1 MYAELRKVRTN
12 NETKTENAMIIKP
25 ARRTESVQ
33 EYYFSRKLKEIDRMN
48 AERDAAGEERIIN
61 LGIGAPDPGKSES

>member
-1 MYAELRKVRTN
+1 
-12 NETKTENAMIIKP
+12 MIIKP

-61 LGIGAPDPGKSES
+61 LGI